1 MKLHHWLAVI
11 PFVLILCGS
20 LFAARVRPFVFG
32 LPFFVAWTIGC
43 VIATAVVM
51 WLVFRLD
58 PANRAP

>member
-11 PFVLILCGS
+11 PFLLFLGGS
-20 LFAARVRPFVFG
+20 LFAARVQPFVLG
-32 LPFFVAWTIGC
+32 LPLFVAWTIGC
-43 VIATAVVM
+43 VIATAAVM